1 MIATCTPSVNQAR
14 TRHLANDA
22 SVTVRVSSALLVRL
36 TFFRSADRVPS
47 RADNSDTRTYEAR
60 GAEAPR
66 QRTAR
71 GRLLRGVGRPCSR
84 EIVLPLRTHLTL
96 VGVGIAAHRWVYTAF

>member
-47 RADNSDTRTYEAR
+47 RADHADTRTYEAR

-71 GRLLRGVGRPCSR
+71 GRLQRRVGPRG
-84 EIVLPLRTHLTL
+84 ILFLIIWFALTYSK
-96 VGVGIAAHRWVYTAF
+96 GGMNQW